1 MKILYFSWIKDKL
14 GKSNEEIQL
23 NDNIKTINDLMTMLK
38 QTNESYLD
46 AFKDT
51 SSIKVSIN
59 METARFED
67 SIIDSDEVAFFP
79 PMTGG

>member
-1 MKILYFSWIKDKL
+1 
-14 GKSNEEIQL
+14 
-23 NDNIKTINDLMTMLK
+23 MTLLK
-38 QTNESYLD
+38 QTNESYSD

>member
-14 GKSNEEIQL
+14 GKSHEEMQL
-23 NDNIKTINDLMTMLK
+23 NDNIKTVNDLITLLK
-38 QTNESYLD
+38 KNNENYAD
-46 AFKDT
+46 VFKDT

-59 METARFED
+59 METAKFED
-67 SIIDSDEVAFFP
+67 SLHDNDEVAFFP

>member
-1 MKILYFSWIKDKL
+1 MKVLYFSWIKDKL
-14 GKSNEEIQL
+14 EKSHEEIQL
-23 NDNIKTINDLMTMLK
+23 NDNTKTVNDLITLLK
-38 QTNESYLD
+38 KNNENYED
-46 AFKDT
+46 VFKDT

-67 SIIDSDEVAFFP
+67 SIHDNDEVAFFP

>member
-14 GKSNEEIQL
+14 GKSHEEMQL
-23 NDNIKTINDLMTMLK
+23 DDDIKTVNDLITLLK
-38 QTNESYLD
+38 KNNQNYED
-46 AFKDT
+46 VFKDT

-59 METARFED
+59 METAKFED
-67 SIIDSDEVAFFP
+67 TIVDNDEVAFFP

>member
-14 GKSNEEIQL
+14 EKSHEEMQI
-23 NDNIKTINDLMTMLK
+23 NDNIKTVNDLITFLK
-38 QTNESYLD
+38 KNDKSYED
-46 AFKDT
+46 VFKDT

-67 SIIDSDEVAFFP
+67 SIHDNDEVAFFP

>member
-14 GKSNEEIQL
+14 GKSHEEMQL
-23 NDNIKTINDLMTMLK
+23 NDNVKTVYDLIALLK
-38 QTNESYLD
+38 KNNENYED
-46 AFKDT
+46 VFKDT

-67 SIIDSDEVAFFP
+67 SIHDNDEVAFFP

>member
-14 GKSNEEIQL
+14 GKSHEEMQL
-23 NDNIKTINDLMTMLK
+23 NDNIKTVNDLIILLK
-38 QTNESYLD
+38 KNNQNYED
-46 AFKDT
+46 VFKDT

-67 SIIDSDEVAFFP
+67 SIHNNDEVAFFP

>member
-14 GKSNEEIQL
+14 GKSHEEMQL
-23 NDNIKTINDLMTMLK
+23 NDNVKTVNDLIALLK
-38 QTNESYLD
+38 KNNENYED
-46 AFKDT
+46 VFKDT

-67 SIIDSDEVAFFP
+67 SIHDNDEVAFFP